1 MLRATLK
8 SLLSRKLRLVLS
20 GLAVVLGVMFVAGS
34 FVLTDT
40 IGRSFDA
47 MLRTAFDQ
55 TDVVVTGESSTVPGT
70 GAVETEPVPAAVVE
84 QVRAVPGVEDV
95 TASVFVEGARAISNR
110 TGKVVSSGF
119 GAPRFGGNWTGENAL
134 IELRAGRGPTA
145 DDEVAIN
152 ALLADTGDF
161 AVGDRIEVLTREPAR
176 PFTVVGIFGYS
187 GDRDS
192 LFGETWAAFTTPVAQ
207 QLMLGEPDVFT
218 EIDLVAG
225 PDTSPEE
232 LRDAIRGAVGD
243 SYVVQTG
250 EEAAE
255 EQADQVEEGLS
266 FFNYILLG
274 FAGVALFV
282 GVFLILN
289 TFSIII
295 AQRLRELALMRA
307 LGASRRQM
315 VGSVLLEAAVIGLLA
330 SVVGLALGIGIGA
343 LLAAVVVGLFGGA
356 PLAGIGVP
364 PSAVIGSFAVGVVIT
379 VVAALIPALRAARVP
394 PVAAMTEAA
403 TAVRPLTRITVGGA
417 VVSLAGAG
425 ALAYSL
431 TGGAGDGTLW
441 VLLAGVLLV
450 FVGVALLTPLVARP
464 VVSALGR
471 LLAWSTPGELGR
483 RNSGR
488 NPRRT
493 AITAAALMI
502 GVALVTAVSTIF
514 SSLSTSIDRT
524 LQTDLGAELIIAGEQ
539 TTATPPVFDPE
550 VLAQARQLPDVEAV
564 AGIWFDFVEL
574 PDSGGILY
582 AVDDLAAWREMAQLT
597 ATDGSLDRLASGQV
611 VLDDQIADEQGLAP
625 GDTIPIALPHA
636 DERPYTVVGVYER
649 GQVQQGYIISSE
661 DAAGLRFPNPTQ
673 GFVHVRDGADP
684 EPVQRELERLLDD
697 SPEVLVQDQSG
708 YVEQQT
714 QIFDQILVFVQV
726 LLLLAMA
733 IAVLGVIN
741 TLVLSVIERTRELG
755 LLRAIGLSRG
765 ATMRMITVESVVISV
780 FGALL
785 GIGVGAGLGAAVVR
799 ALRDEGFTHLSFPWT
814 LMVVYLIVAAIV
826 GVVAAVIPAI
836 RAARLNVLAA
846 IAYE

>member
-1 MLRATLK
+1 
-8 SLLSRKLRLVLS
+8 
-20 GLAVVLGVMFVAGS
+20 
-34 FVLTDT
+34 
-40 IGRSFDA
+40 
-47 MLRTAFDQ
+47 
-55 TDVVVTGESSTVPGT
+55 
-70 GAVETEPVPAAVVE
+70 
-84 QVRAVPGVEDV
+84 
-95 TASVFVEGARAISNR
+95 
-110 TGKVVSSGF
+110 
-119 GAPRFGGNWTGENAL
+119 
-134 IELRAGRGPTA
+134 
-145 DDEVAIN
+145 
-152 ALLADTGDF
+152 
-161 AVGDRIEVLTREPAR
+161 
-176 PFTVVGIFGYS
+176 
-187 GDRDS
+187 
-192 LFGETWAAFTTPVAQ
+192 
-207 QLMLGEPDVFT
+207 
-218 EIDLVAG
+218 
-225 PDTSPEE
+225 
-232 LRDAIRGAVGD
+232 
-243 SYVVQTG
+243 
-250 EEAAE
+250 
-255 EQADQVEEGLS
+255 
-266 FFNYILLG
+266 
-274 FAGVALFV
+274 
-282 GVFLILN
+282 
-289 TFSIII
+289 
-295 AQRLRELALMRA
+295 
-307 LGASRRQM
+307 
-315 VGSVLLEAAVIGLLA
+315 
-330 SVVGLALGIGIGA
+330 
-343 LLAAVVVGLFGGA
+343 
-356 PLAGIGVP
+356 
-364 PSAVIGSFAVGVVIT
+364 
-379 VVAALIPALRAARVP
+379 
-394 PVAAMTEAA
+394 MTEAA
-403 TAVRPLTRITVGGA
+403 TAVRPLTRISVGGA
-417 VVSLAGAG
+417 LVTLAGAG
-425 ALAYSL
+425 ALTYSL

-464 VVSALGR
+464 VVSALGK

-539 TTATPPVFDPE
+539 TTATPPVFDPA
-550 VLAQARQLPDVEAV
+550 VLERARQLPDVEAV

-597 ATDGSLDRLASGQV
+597 ATDGSLDRLASGQL
-611 VLDDQIADEQGLAP
+611 VLDDEIAAEQGLAP
-625 GDTIPIALPHA
+625 GDTIPITLPHA
-636 DERPYTVVGVYER
+636 DERPYTVVGIYER

-684 EPVQRELERLLDD
+684 EPVQRELERLLAD

-714 QIFDQILVFVQV
+714 RIFDQILVFVQV
-726 LLLLAMA
+726 LLLLAMG

-780 FGALL
+780 FGAIL

-814 LMVVYLIVAAIV
+814 LMVVYLIVAAVV

>member
-1 MLRATLK
+1 MLRATLR
-8 SLLSRKLRLVLS
+8 SLLSRKLRLMLS

-47 MLRTAFDQ
+47 MLRTAYDQ
-55 TDVVVTGESSTVPGT
+55 VDVVLTGESSTVPGT
-70 GAVETEPVPAAVVE
+70 GAVETEPVPAAVLE
-84 QVRAVPGVEDV
+84 QVRAVPGVRDA
-95 TASVFVEGARAISNR
+95 TGAVFVEGARAVNNR
-110 TGKVVSSGF
+110 TGKVVSTF
-119 GAPRFGGNWTGENAL
+119 GSPRFGGNWTGEDEL
-134 IELRAGRGPTA
+134 IELREGRGPTA

-152 ALLADTGDF
+152 AQLADTGDF

-176 PFTVVGIFGYS
+176 AFTVVGIWGYS

-192 LFGETWAAFTTPVAQ
+192 LFGETGVAFTTPVAQ
-207 QLMLGEPDVFT
+207 QLMLGEVDVFT
-218 EIDLVAG
+218 EIDVVAG
-225 PDTSPEE
+225 PDTSPAA
-232 LRDAIRGAVGD
+232 LSDAIRGAVGD
-243 SYVVQTG
+243 RYVVQTG

-315 VGSVLLEAAVIGLLA
+315 VGSVLLEATVIGLLA

-364 PSAVIGSFAVGVVIT
+364 PSAWIGSFAVGVVIT
-379 VVAALIPALRAARVP
+379 VTAALIPALRAARVP

-403 TAVRPLTRITVGGA
+403 TAVRPLTRISVGGA
-417 VVSLAGAG
+417 LVTLAGAG
-425 ALAYSL
+425 ALTYSL

-464 VVSALGR
+464 VVSALGK

-483 RNSGR
+483 RSSGR

-539 TTATPPVFDPE
+539 TTATPPVFDPA
-550 VLAQARQLPDVEAV
+550 VLERARQLPDVEAV

-597 ATDGSLDRLASGQV
+597 ATDGSLDRLASGQL
-611 VLDDQIADEQGLAP
+611 VLDDEIAAEQGLAP
-625 GDTIPIALPHA
+625 GDTIPITLPHA
-636 DERPYTVVGVYER
+636 DERPYTVVGIYER

-684 EPVQRELERLLDD
+684 EPVQRELERLLAD

-714 QIFDQILVFVQV
+714 RIFDQILVFVQV
-726 LLLLAMA
+726 LLLLAMG

-780 FGALL
+780 FGAIL

-814 LMVVYLIVAAIV
+814 LMVVYLIVAAVV